1 MGVKI
6 DKNNNACTL
15 DNKRYIRQLLVK
27 FNITNCKEASTPME
41 GRLNINKNDNF
52 NDAN

>member
-15 DNKRYIRQLLVK
+15 DDKRSIRQLLVK
-27 FNITNCKEASTPME
+27 FNIMNCKEATTPME
-41 GRLNINKNDNF
+41 GRLNIDKNDNF
-52 NDAN
+52 SDAN